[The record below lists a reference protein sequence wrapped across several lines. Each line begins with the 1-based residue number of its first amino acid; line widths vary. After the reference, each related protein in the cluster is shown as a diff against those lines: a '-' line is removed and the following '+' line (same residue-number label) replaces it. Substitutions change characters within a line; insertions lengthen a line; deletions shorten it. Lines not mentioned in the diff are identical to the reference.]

1 MGKNIVILAV
11 IVTAAYLVGVES
23 AKSRGKNYED
33 LRHQIERLWTS
44 PDAKKAR
51 RRMRNN
57 LRKSMGKARKNVL
70 GSTASRS
77 DTAGWRET
85 RPRCARAEPEMKEGN
100 NIMGAGDKIKAAA
113 DKVAGQVKETVGK
126 ATDNDKL
133 VAEGKA
139 DQAKGTVKDTVED
152 VKDAFKK

>member
-1 MGKNIVILAV
+1 
-11 IVTAAYLVGVES
+11 
-23 AKSRGKNYED
+23 
-33 LRHQIERLWTS
+33 
-44 PDAKKAR
+44 
-51 RRMRNN
+51 
-57 LRKSMGKARKNVL
+57 
-70 GSTASRS
+70 
-77 DTAGWRET
+77 
-85 RPRCARAEPEMKEGN
+85 MKEPKRN
-100 NIMGAGDKIKAAA
+100 MGAGDKIKAAA